1 MTSFVLRSARVVD
14 MAPGRGHGPEPVDV
28 RVQNGRVVEVGR
40 DLDRPAG
47 VPEHAAAGRWLVPGL
62 WDQHVHLTQ
71 WAMTS
76 GRLDLAATRSVE
88 EALALVVD
96 RLRERPDVAVVGWG
110 HRSATWSRPPTVAEL
125 DLVSGD
131 RPVALISGDG
141 HHAWLN
147 TAALDAL
154 RLPRREDV
162 VAESEWFSAFPR
174 LTELVGPAHSGP
186 AAVER
191 VLRAA
196 AARGVVGV
204 VDLEFGLSPADW
216 VARAPGLLRIR
227 TGTYPDTLEEYLA
240 AGLRTGDPLPGGEGL
255 LTMGPLKIISD
266 GALNTRTAW
275 CCAPY
280 VDAPG
285 SGAAN
290 LDPAELRT
298 QMARAHHHGLEVAT
312 HAIGDAAV
320 HQALAAYADTGAQ
333 GSIEH
338 AQLMTREDVPRLAG
352 LGLRASVQPAH
363 LLDDRDVTEQCWPDR
378 ADRCFMLRSML
389 DAGVELALG
398 SDAPV
403 SPLDPWLAMA
413 AAVHRSADDRPAW
426 HPEQAL
432 TSREALAASVDG
444 VGTVHAGAPGDLVL
458 LDADPLDPS
467 GTPADQAARL
477 RSMPV
482 AATWVAGTLVF
493 DAR

>member
-96 RLRERPDVAVVGWG
+96 RLRERPDVPVVGWG

-204 VDLEFGLSPADW
+204 VDLEFGAVPGGLGGPRTGPAADPRRHVPRHPRGVPRRRAAHRRPVAGRRRPADHGP
-216 VARAPGLLRIR
+216 VEDHLR
-227 TGTYPDTLEEYLA
+227 
-240 AGLRTGDPLPGGEGL
+240 
-255 LTMGPLKIISD
+255 
-266 GALNTRTAW
+266 
-275 CCAPY
+275 
-280 VDAPG
+280 
-285 SGAAN
+285 
-290 LDPAELRT
+290 
-298 QMARAHHHGLEVAT
+298 
-312 HAIGDAAV
+312 
-320 HQALAAYADTGAQ
+320 
-333 GSIEH
+333 
-338 AQLMTREDVPRLAG
+338 
-352 LGLRASVQPAH
+352 
-363 LLDDRDVTEQCWPDR
+363 
-378 ADRCFMLRSML
+378 
-389 DAGVELALG
+389 
-398 SDAPV
+398 
-403 SPLDPWLAMA
+403 
-413 AAVHRSADDRPAW
+413 
-426 HPEQAL
+426 
-432 TSREALAASVDG
+432 
-444 VGTVHAGAPGDLVL
+444 
-458 LDADPLDPS
+458 
-467 GTPADQAARL
+467 RL
-477 RSMPV
+477 R
-482 AATWVAGTLVF
+482 
-493 DAR
+493 